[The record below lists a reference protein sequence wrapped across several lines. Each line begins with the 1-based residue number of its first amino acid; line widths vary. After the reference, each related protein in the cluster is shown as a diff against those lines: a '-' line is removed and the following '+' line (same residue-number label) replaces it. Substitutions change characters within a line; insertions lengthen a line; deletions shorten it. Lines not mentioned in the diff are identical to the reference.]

1 MAEPKDV
8 PKKFPK
14 RSRGSG
20 SLYSV
25 PGTDIIWCQYY
36 VGGLRQRES
45 TGETSI
51 RKAGNYLDNKI
62 AEVRVNGRPA
72 PTTLTV
78 AALVEAKLVSDRN
91 NGRKD
96 VGSSE
101 GRWKIHL
108 QPFLGHLKA
117 RDLTTPILDKYIEKR
132 KQELLAKYA
141 KSKKGESDADYE
153 ERMDRNR
160 SKSPNGTINRELSFL
175 RSAFN
180 LAKRSRLVRDVP
192 WFPMLK
198 EDNVRTGF
206 LQPGKYE
213 KLAAACM
220 AEGLWLRTLFELG
233 CAYGWRRSEMIGRLV
248 RDVDFLGGPNGEG
261 TISLPTSKNGDPR
274 IVTLTRKVRE
284 LLLECCKGKSPDD
297 RLLTRDG
304 QPVVD
309 YRDAWARAL
318 KAAKIE
324 RDLHVHDL
332 RRTAIRGMRD
342 RGVDRHVAMKITG
355 HRTESVYNRYN
366 IVDLKDIAK
375 ATAALDAEQ
384 KSQKNQSSQDDQ
396 NSHSSAITEPAKP
409 PQEEAGN
416 VEVTAIQEDDGRPGG
431 IRTPDPRFRKSLGVV
446 FNSLNH

>member
-1 MAEPKDV
+1 MLQQGEQSVGEAKDTS
-8 PKKFPK
+8 KKFPK
-14 RSRGSG
+14 RTRGCG

-45 TGETSI
+45 TGETSV

-78 AALVEAKLVSDRN
+78 TDLVDAKLVSDRN
-91 NGRKD
+91 NGRRD

-101 GRWKIHL
+101 GRWKLHL

-117 RDLTTPILDKYIEKR
+117 RDLTTPILDRHIEKR

-141 KSKKGESDADYE
+141 KRNKGESDADYE
-153 ERMDRNR
+153 ERMERNR
-160 SKSPNGTINRELSFL
+160 SKSPNATINRELSLL

-180 LAKRSRLVRDVP
+180 LAKRSRLVRDIP

-206 LQPGKYE
+206 LQPGEYE

-233 CAYGWRRSEMIGRLV
+233 CAYGWRRSEMLGRLV
-248 RDVDFLGGPNGEG
+248 RDVDFVGGPNGEG

-284 LLLECCKGKSPDD
+284 LLLKCCKGKSPDD
-297 RLLTRDG
+297 RLLTRG
-304 QPVVD
+304 GEPVVD

-318 KAAKIE
+318 KAAGIE
-324 RDLHVHDL
+324 RNLHVHDL

-375 ATAALDAEQ
+375 ATATLDAEQ
-384 KSQKNQSSQDDQ
+384 DAENNK
-396 NSHSSAITEPAKP
+396 NSHNSATSGQPAP
-409 PQEEAGN
+409 PQEQPLN
-416 VEVTAIQEDDGRPGG
+416 VEVGVIQGVNGRRGG
-431 IRTPDPRFRKSLGVV
+431 TRTHDPRIR
-446 FNSLNH
+446 NSV